1 MLWTGQRSPGTLRRA
16 PHKLHASRLQAMIP
30 LLAPGAVRD
39 IRMLRDRFTGEP
51 RGVAYIQFYR

>member
-1 MLWTGQRSPGTLRRA
+1 
-16 PHKLHASRLQAMIP
+16 MIP